1 MGGDTRQSDPGS
13 RHQRRQRLP
22 DTARHSRAESRIP
35 PAGGAVRRCRE
46 CGAPAGQAPS
56 DGRRLRLLPAA
67 DRCRPRGLRAPGPR
81 DRPVEC
87 YIRRNRRAGTYTL
100 HLGLQ
105 PAGGAAAPDGK
116 FLLAARK
123 SGWRPSSTDY
133 AISADPRCFA
143 ASPSAAAASP
153 VLGRLHANF
162 LSTKFTVFDNAPNA
176 RGGSGAGST
185 PPGSGSAAISA
196 SSFLSSGKAASS
208 GGGGGNGGG
217 VTVAVNYALNV
228 LGTRGPRRITC
239 TLHTVPSKTP
249 PASPS
254 APAQATATASAR
266 DSSLARSAATAAFAA
281 AGAHP
286 GTWASSSSSSSS
298 STNSSSTVGSRSR
311 AAVADCFKC
320 AGSDC
325 GCPGNG
331 AGAGGLEPMVL
342 KNKPPRWHEQ
352 LQCWCLNF
360 RGRVT
365 VASVKNFQLESGA
378 ICDSAVAGGGSSA
391 AGAAAA
397 PSSSSSDKPVLLQFG
412 KIGKDTFTMDYRYP
426 LSAFQAFAICLS
438 SFDTKVAC
446 E

>member
-1 MGGDTRQSDPGS
+1 M
-13 RHQRRQRLP
+13 
-22 DTARHSRAESRIP
+22 RI
-35 PAGGAVRRCRE
+35 VFVT
-46 CGAPAGQAPS
+46 AGQ
-56 DGRRLRLLPAA
+56 
-67 DRCRPRGLRAPGPR
+67 LRAPGPR

-100 HLGLQ
+100 HLGPQ

-133 AISADPRCFA
+133 AISVDPRCFSA
-143 ASPSAAAASP
+143 ASPSPAAAGSP

-176 RGGSGAGST
+176 RGNSGAGST
-185 PPGSGSAAISA
+185 PPGSGSTT
-196 SSFLSSGKAASS
+196 SFLSSGKAASS
-208 GGGGGNGGG
+208 GGGSGNGGG

-239 TLHTVPSKTP
+239 TLHTVPSKSP
-249 PASPS
+249 PALPA
-254 APAQATATASAR
+254 APAQATATASSAR
-266 DSSLARSAATAAFAA
+266 DGSLARSAATAATATT
-281 AGAHP
+281 GAHP

-298 STNSSSTVGSRSR
+298 SSTNSSSTAGSRSR

-352 LQCWCLNF
+352 LQVSCRFHRHHPLTPLWQPRLP
-360 RGRVT
+360 
-365 VASVKNFQLESGA
+365 ASTAQRC
-378 ICDSAVAGGGSSA
+378 IAVA
-391 AGAAAA
+391 
-397 PSSSSSDKPVLLQFG
+397 L
-412 KIGKDTFTMDYRYP
+412 
-426 LSAFQAFAICLS
+426 
-438 SFDTKVAC
+438 
-446 E
+446 